1 MNTVSAISDVLA
13 CATCRPDAGSRV
25 SLAQGNAILFM
36 LILLAFVLGT
46 FIYTIIS
53 FARKQQRL
61 LATVKAQ
68 GGAGTQS
75 AFDSRTES

>member
-1 MNTVSAISDVLA
+1 MNGLFSLSSVLA

-25 SLAQGNAILFM
+25 SMAQGNAILFM

-53 FARKQQRL
+53 FARKQ
-61 LATVKAQ
+61 TKALKQ
-68 GGAGTQS
+68 EQN
-75 AFDSRTES
+75 

>member
-1 MNTVSAISDVLA
+1 MNSLFSTSTFLA
-13 CATCRPDAGSRV
+13 CATCRPDAGSQV

-53 FARKQQRL
+53 FARKQ
-61 LATVKAQ
+61 AKALKQ
-68 GGAGTQS
+68 Q
-75 AFDSRTES
+75 EQE